1 MNKQKQ
7 IEAMA
12 RVDGDLRNDELGIKT
27 EDAREAMRRGYVIRA
42 TTQLELHDCDY
53 MHDHNAV
60 QRVIDGLTPDEL
72 HEYHCIL
79 EGTYW
84 LLKPEWFHLMTC
96 EQKVEAILKAKGLW
110 EEEA

>member
-1 MNKQKQ
+1 MNEQKQ

-12 RVDGDLRNDELGIKT
+12 RVDGDLRNDELGIKP

-60 QRVIDGLTPDEL
+60 QRVIDGLEDQLDYHGALLSVLRPD
-72 HEYHCIL
+72 
-79 EGTYW
+79 GGGVT
-84 LLKPEWFHLMTC
+84 WFSVHKATC
-96 EQKVEAILKAKGLW
+96 AQKVEAILKAKGEW
-110 EEEA
+110 E